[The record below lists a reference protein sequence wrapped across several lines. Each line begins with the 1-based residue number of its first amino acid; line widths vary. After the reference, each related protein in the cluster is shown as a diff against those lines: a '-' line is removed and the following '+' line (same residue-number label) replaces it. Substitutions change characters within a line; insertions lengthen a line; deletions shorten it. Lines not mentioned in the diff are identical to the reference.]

1 MTPFLH
7 KLSLSAFHDPAE
19 ELTKTDDHH
28 ASISKHRDVHR
39 LHAVFDGF
47 LKVCSGEAESP
58 SASTEFLGTSIHLMS
73 TTFDNVSKCGKFLIT
88 CQGSCV
94 GWREAE
100 LGHFLRACIALSY
113 GASSSNVAICLA

>member
-1 MTPFLH
+1 MET
-7 KLSLSAFHDPAE
+7 
-19 ELTKTDDHH
+19 
-28 ASISKHRDVHR
+28 
-39 LHAVFDGF
+39 
-47 LKVCSGEAESP
+47 ESP

-100 LGHFLRACIALSY
+100 LGHFLRGHALL
-113 GASSSNVAICLA
+113 LAMVQVLLTLPYVLPKYHV